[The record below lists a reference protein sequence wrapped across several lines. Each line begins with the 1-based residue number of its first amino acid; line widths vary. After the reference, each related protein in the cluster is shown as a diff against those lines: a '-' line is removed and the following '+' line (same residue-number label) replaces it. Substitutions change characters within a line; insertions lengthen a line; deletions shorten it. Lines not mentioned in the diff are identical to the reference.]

1 MTTDRR
7 LVATWIVRPVLAVSL
22 CLGVV
27 ACEDTQSPTAP
38 SEPTQPQPEPPAAS
52 SVGNFRAAQLTRD
65 ARTVDVLVDGIVLS
79 QALAYGE
86 VMSYQELP
94 EGEHRLQI
102 FPAGQR
108 RVALVESNFL
118 LNGGEAVTLAVVGRN
133 PFEIVEQS
141 DDLSTVS
148 SRARVTLFN
157 AVLDYPANF
166 DLRVVNGPLLVT
178 DVARY
183 TGSPSVELIPGV
195 YAFELLRGGTG
206 ENVTTRF
213 GVDLPASTASTVF
226 AIGTL
231 DRSDIELIVVRDA
244 S

>member
-1 MTTDRR
+1 MTTNRR
-7 LVATWIVRPVLAVSL
+7 LTAIRIVRLVLVVSL
-22 CLGVV
+22 GLGVV
-27 ACEDTQSPTAP
+27 ACEDTQSPTSP
-38 SEPTQPQPEPPAAS
+38 SEPSQPQPEPPAAS
-52 SVGNFRAAQLTRD
+52 SVGSFRAAQLTRD

-79 QALAYGE
+79 QGLAYGE
-86 VMSYQELP
+86 VMSYEDLP

-108 RVALVESNFL
+108 RLALVESNFL
-118 LNGGEAVTLAVVGRN
+118 LTGGEAVTLAVVGRN
-133 PFEIVEQS
+133 PIEIVEHS

-148 SRARVTLFN
+148 NRARVTLFN
-157 AVLDYPANF
+157 AVADYPASF

-183 TGSPSVELIPGV
+183 MGSPRVELIPGV

-206 ENVTTRF
+206 EEVTTRF

-231 DRSDIELIVVRDA
+231 DRNDIELIVVRDQ